1 MLIMDTPLGDEEKD
15 SLPLE
20 EEALENTQ
28 GFRIEQLFGSRTRA
42 RLLSVFLEHAD
53 RAFYVRELARRV
65 DAQINAVR
73 RELKNLLAIGIVIE
87 GEEKESTDKEN
98 KRFYRADAAFPLF
111 DDLKAVMKKAAV
123 LMNRSLLDSLKAAG
137 PLDLVLLTGKFT
149 ESANVPTDILIV
161 GELAPEAVQK
171 AVQEFEREIG
181 REVNY
186 TFMPREEFKYRSDV
200 GDRFL
205 STLMSGKRIVL
216 LDELE
221 KKV

>member
-1 MLIMDTPLGDEEKD
+1 MHTPLSEEETVSLPEDEEGAEI
-15 SLPLE
+15 P
-20 EEALENTQ
+20 Q

-87 GEEKESTDKEN
+87 GEEVESTDKEN

-123 LMNRSLLDSLKAAG
+123 LMNRTLIDALKVAG

-149 ESANVPTDILIV
+149 ESANIPTDILIV
-161 GELAPEAVQK
+161 GDLPPEAVQK
-171 AVQEFEREIG
+171 AIQEFECEIG

-186 TFMPREEFKYRSDV
+186 TFMPREEFRYRSDV

-205 STLMSGKRIVL
+205 STLLSGKRIVL
-216 LDELE
+216 LDELA

>member
-1 MLIMDTPLGDEEKD
+1 MDTPLSEEETGILPDEESGED
-15 SLPLE
+15 APQ
-20 EEALENTQ
+20 A
-28 GFRIEQLFGSRTRA
+28 FRIEQLFGSRTRA

-98 KRFYRADAAFPLF
+98 KRFYRADPAFPLF

-123 LMNRSLLDSLKAAG
+123 LMNRSLLEALQAAG

-149 ESANVPTDILIV
+149 ESANVPTDVLIV
-161 GELAPEAVQK
+161 GELPTEAVQK
-171 AVQEFEREIG
+171 AIEEFEREIG

-216 LDELE
+216 LDAQG
-221 KKV
+221 KAV

>member
-1 MLIMDTPLGDEEKD
+1 MDTPK
-15 SLPLE
+15 SE
-20 EEALENTQ
+20 EEFEGGA
-28 GFRIEQLFGSRTRA
+28 FRIEQLFGSRTRA

-98 KRFYRADAAFPLF
+98 KRFYRADSNFPLF

-123 LMNRSLLDSLKAAG
+123 LMNRSLLEALKAAG
-137 PLDLVLLTGKFT
+137 EVDLVLLTGKFT
-149 ESANVPTDILIV
+149 ESANVPTDVLIV
-161 GELAPEAVQK
+161 GDIVPDAVQK

-205 STLMSGKRIVL
+205 TSLLSGKRIVL
-216 LDELE
+216 LDALE
-221 KKV
+221 KKL

>member
-1 MLIMDTPLGDEEKD
+1 MDTPL
-15 SLPLE
+15 SE
-20 EEALENTQ
+20 EEVKEEVDAPQ
-28 GFRIEQLFGSRTRA
+28 AFRIEQLFGSRTRA

-73 RELKNLLAIGIVIE
+73 RELKNLLAIGLVVE
-87 GEEKESTDKEN
+87 GEESGTADKEN
-98 KRFYRADAAFPLF
+98 KRFYRANTDFPLF

-123 LMNRSLLDSLKAAG
+123 LMNRSLLEELQKSG

-149 ESANVPTDILIV
+149 ESANIPTDILIV
-161 GELAPEAVQK
+161 GDLSTDAVAQAVQ
-171 AVQEFEREIG
+171 AFEREIG

-205 STLMSGKRIVL
+205 SSLMSGKRIVL
-216 LDELE
+216 LDAVNA
-221 KKV
+221 KV

>member
-1 MLIMDTPLGDEEKD
+1 
-15 SLPLE
+15 
-20 EEALENTQ
+20 
-28 GFRIEQLFGSRTRA
+28 
-42 RLLSVFLEHAD
+42 
-53 RAFYVRELARRV
+53 
-65 DAQINAVR
+65 VR

-98 KRFYRADAAFPLF
+98 KRFYRADPSFPLF

-123 LMNRSLLDSLKAAG
+123 LMNRSLLEALKAAG
-137 PLDLVLLTGKFT
+137 AVDLVLLTGKFT
-149 ESANVPTDILIV
+149 EAANVPTDVLIV
-161 GELAPEAVQK
+161 GDLAPDAVQK

-205 STLMSGKRIVL
+205 VSLMSGKRIVL
-216 LDELE
+216 LDVLE
-221 KKV
+221 KKI

>member
-1 MLIMDTPLGDEEKD
+1 MDTPLSEEESV
-15 SLPLE
+15 SLPDE
-20 EEALENTQ
+20 GEGAGEPQA
-28 GFRIEQLFGSRTRA
+28 FRIEQLFGSRTRA
-42 RLLSVFLEHAD
+42 RLLSVFLEHSD

-73 RELKNLLAIGIVIE
+73 RELKNLLAIGIVVE
-87 GEEKESTDKEN
+87 GEEVESTDKEN
-98 KRFYRADAAFPLF
+98 KRFYRADASFPLF
-111 DDLKAVMKKAAV
+111 DDLRAVMKKAAV
-123 LMNRSLLDSLKAAG
+123 LMNRSLLEALQAAG

-161 GELAPEAVQK
+161 GELSAEAVQK

-205 STLMSGKRIVL
+205 ATLLSGKRIVL
-216 LDELE
+216 LDTSH